1 MKIRAAMITMWK
13 ALGRRK
19 IATMPAN
26 MLSPRHMVDL
36 DVMFNAS
43 LMSTVCEKNQ
53 GRTLSESV
61 HQ

>member
-43 LMSTVCEKNQ
+43 LMSTVCEKKSRSDSQ
-53 GRTLSESV
+53 
-61 HQ
+61 